1 MKVFTKEE
9 LTLTDGLF
17 VTTDKTIVTANLMV
31 IQQANALD
39 LALQEAEYL
48 MAQPK
53 ATPAPSLKGFKP
65 KSSLEAKVVVKAET
79 PTLDKKV
86 EETLAIMKDLDKH
99 EEAEKLNNAVKEFS
113 ELIKFVQSNE
123 VICNETDIAPEKL
136 DTPVLGNILELTD
149 KDIVK
154 ALSLVV
160 NGIVKSKEEDDE

>member
-9 LTLTDGLF
+9 LTLVDGLF
-17 VTTDKTIVTANLMV
+17 VTADKTVVTASLMV

-39 LALQEAEYL
+39 RAMQEAKYL

-53 ATPAPSLKGFKP
+53 ATPAPSLEGFEP
-65 KSSLEAKVVVKAET
+65 KSNLEAKVIVKAET
-79 PTLDKKV
+79 PNLDKKV

-99 EEAEKLNNAVKEFS
+99 EEAEKLNEAVKTFS
-113 ELIKFVQSNE
+113 ELIKFAQSDE
-123 VICNETDIAPEKL
+123 VVCSETDVTPTKL
-136 DTPVLGNILELTD
+136 DTPELGNILELTD

-160 NGIVKSKEEDDE
+160 NGITKSEEEDDE